1 VPRVSLR
8 SANDRN
14 EISRQSRRA
23 SALQVDPLIEL
34 LSQTLCA
41 AFVTPWPLLSLSRSG
56 MSNFAPGISVKVE
69 LSASKSGFGRD
80 LEHVLS
86 RPDELESSPPS
97 RIPTVSSC
105 SRRYHRLRHGL
116 CNGHRLDLD
125 NGVDYGDD
133 IGHRPD
139 DRPRLYVRARLVDRL
154 AGQHHPALTPRERS
168 IRDATR
174 LRSIADDT
182 PDLAVARDRLRDHF
196 ARLGTEGDPGIRGC
210 GVRKPTSGRERS
222 EGSEGKSNAED
233 EGKEDPISIT
243 PTAESVPLPSQ
254 VVPTI

>member
-1 VPRVSLR
+1 
-8 SANDRN
+8 
-14 EISRQSRRA
+14 
-23 SALQVDPLIEL
+23 
-34 LSQTLCA
+34 
-41 AFVTPWPLLSLSRSG
+41 
-56 MSNFAPGISVKVE
+56 MSNLAPGISLKVE
-69 LSASKSGFGRD
+69 LSASKSRFGRD

-97 RIPTVSSC
+97 RTLTASSC
-105 SRRYHRLRHGL
+105 SRRSRDRLRHGLCNGL

-133 IGHRPD
+133 IGHRLD
-139 DRPRLYVRARLVDRL
+139 DRLRLYVRARLEDRL

-168 IRDATR
+168 IGDATR

-182 PDLAVARDRLRDHF
+182 PDLPVTRDRLRDHF
-196 ARLGTEGDPGIRGC
+196 AGPGTEGDPGIRD

-222 EGSEGKSNAED
+222 EDSEGESNAED
-233 EGKEDPISIT
+233 EEKEDPTPIT